1 MNRAILL
8 LVCSCTTFLAAP
20 FANAQTTAAPAESSA
35 AAPAP
40 ASAAPAASATPP
52 APTKPDLQKGGAI
65 AAAVCAAC
73 HTVDGNGTGPTF
85 PKLAGQSPEYL
96 AKQLSDFKVVPPA
109 KTAMRPNAI
118 MSPIAAA
125 LSDADMRNVAAYYAG
140 QKLKPADAKNP
151 TTAALGM
158 KIWRG
163 GIMERGVPAC
173 ASCHGPAGAGIPIQY
188 PALGGQWQDYIAA
201 ELDDFKGGAR
211 QNSVPMVTISSRLS
225 DNEMKAVADYAAGLR

>member
-1 MNRAILL
+1 
-8 LVCSCTTFLAAP
+8 
-20 FANAQTTAAPAESSA
+20 
-35 AAPAP
+35 
-40 ASAAPAASATPP
+40 
-52 APTKPDLQKGGAI
+52 
-65 AAAVCAAC
+65 
-73 HTVDGNGTGPTF
+73 
-85 PKLAGQSPEYL
+85 
-96 AKQLSDFKVVPPA
+96 
-109 KTAMRPNAI
+109 MRPNAI